1 MVFRNKNVKQRSII
15 KNKVLQ
21 EGRMIMKK
29 KIIIA
34 AGILVVIAVGAGVY
48 LNHPSGGGVDQEILA
63 RLAGQ
68 YGIPYDDDMDED
80 AYYDN
85 ECFWEMVIFTEPD
98 EFFTTKLPVLMIY
111 DAEAGDPGLA
121 GTIVELDT
129 DTIKIKIDNDMTD
142 KEYYPSGWEMESN
155 TMEFTYEETE
165 DGLELTNHGKTFTF
179 VKYQED

>member
-1 MVFRNKNVKQRSII
+1 
-15 KNKVLQ
+15 
-21 EGRMIMKK
+21 MIMKK

-34 AGILVVIAVGAGVY
+34 AGIQVVIAVGAGVY
-48 LNHPSGGGVDQEILA
+48 LNHPSGGGVDQEIQA

-68 YGIPYDDDMDED
+68 YGIPYDEDMDED
-80 AYYDN
+80 ANYDI
-85 ECFWEMVIFTEPD
+85 ECFGVMGIITEPD
-98 EFFTTKLPVLMIY
+98 VLFTTQPPVLMIN

-129 DTIKIKIDNDMTD
+129 DTIKIKIDKDMTD

-165 DGLELTNHGKTFTF
+165 DGLELTYHGKTFTF

>member
-1 MVFRNKNVKQRSII
+1 
-15 KNKVLQ
+15 
-21 EGRMIMKK
+21 MKK

-98 EFFTTKLPVLMIY
+98 EFFTTEPPVLMIY

-129 DTIKIKIDNDMTD
+129 DTIKIKIDNDID
-142 KEYYPSGWEMESN
+142 R
-155 TMEFTYEETE
+155 
-165 DGLELTNHGKTFTF
+165 
-179 VKYQED
+179 

>member
-68 YGIPYDDDMDED
+68 YGIPYDD

-98 EFFTTKLPVLMIY
+98 EFFTTKPPVLMIY
-111 DAEAGDPGLA
+111 DAETGDPGLA

>member
-1 MVFRNKNVKQRSII
+1 
-15 KNKVLQ
+15 
-21 EGRMIMKK
+21 MIMKK

-68 YGIPYDDDMDED
+68 YGIPYDDDMDDD

-98 EFFTTKLPVLMIY
+98 EFFTTKPPVLMIY

-121 GTIVELDT
+121 GTIVELQLWYLHQE
-129 DTIKIKIDNDMTD
+129 K
-142 KEYYPSGWEMESN
+142 YGLPPRVSGIGAFSCRS
-155 TMEFTYEETE
+155 TQAPLHRIQSGFQCR
-165 DGLELTNHGKTFTF
+165 LKR
-179 VKYQED
+179 